1 MITDVTKSDRGWQI
15 GGILLLL
22 SIMFV
27 VFYFAGGTEYVA
39 DHASTVSSYIQN
51 QYESA
56 SASIS
61 ELLADDVVDSTVPA
75 VEGENAGAV
84 QRSDS

>member
-39 DHASTVSSYIQN
+39 DHAATVSSYIQN

-61 ELLADDVVDSTVPA
+61 ELLTDDEVDHVAPGEEANSGVVERAES
-75 VEGENAGAV
+75 
-84 QRSDS
+84 